1 MTPLTEVLPMWLD
14 TVRPL
19 SAAVGYGTLGFAGD
33 LGYEGKRVTVQ
44 GRPVVSAISA
54 HAPARVLYRL
64 GGAYGSFRCLVALND
79 DVPADYSHAHFTVLA
94 DGRQVAHEA
103 YVVAGQAPRAIV
115 ANVRGAE
122 LLELVVTTGHWDW
135 CHAVWIEPEVQV
147 EAVGALPQ
155 TIIDCLSRAEITRPE
170 PAPRGR
176 LCVATVASAGFD
188 TLLDDMLGSLV
199 ANGRCADALL
209 VVCALGDDAAC
220 ARVAA
225 KYRATLIPCRARAGL
240 NPASKAL
247 LYSIAHVVDAEYF
260 ICLDADMLVL
270 DDLRPVLGAV
280 EAAPEGTIY
289 ACREGNGHGLQN
301 LGHAL
306 EVVYGGCR
314 DDFERLLGHPNG
326 EWAYALVV
334 NDGLFAAGRTAML
347 ALDGV
352 IREMPEAAR
361 WVDGHPHIR
370 WRNQF
375 VFNLALARLQCG
387 AELDATYNVQL
398 HAQDVELRFQGA
410 RVRAAWRGREP
421 RVLHFSG
428 AGRHKYPE
436 WKGLFASVRDPL
448 VGTGNGDPY
457 ADFLIALRAWIA
469 RHGVKNLAW
478 TFYGTT
484 DSRDAD
490 VRDPGTMPLFG
501 LLHYLFRS
509 NGCVQ
514 VLESGTARG
523 VSTACIASAVAHR
536 TGGRVVTFDPY
547 VLPERGDLWQS
558 LPPRMGACIDAR
570 TIGSLEGMTAAI
582 AAGERFDAALLDS
595 IHTAEHVWAEF
606 ELAQQL
612 VCPGGLIAIHDV
624 RYAHGTVE
632 AALREIEAAGYGVTR
647 LWTAESGVP
656 EDDNLG
662 LAVIENR
669 AR

>member
-1 MTPLTEVLPMWLD
+1 
-14 TVRPL
+14 
-19 SAAVGYGTLGFAGD
+19 
-33 LGYEGKRVTVQ
+33 
-44 GRPVVSAISA
+44 
-54 HAPARVLYRL
+54 
-64 GGAYGSFRCLVALND
+64 
-79 DVPADYSHAHFTVLA
+79 
-94 DGRQVAHEA
+94 
-103 YVVAGQAPRAIV
+103 
-115 ANVRGAE
+115 
-122 LLELVVTTGHWDW
+122 
-135 CHAVWIEPEVQV
+135 VW
-147 EAVGALPQ
+147 
-155 TIIDCLSRAEITRPE
+155 R
-170 PAPRGR
+170 
-176 LCVATVASAGFD
+176 TVASAGFD

-199 ANGRCADALL
+199 ANGGCPDALL
-209 VVCALGDDAAC
+209 VVCALGEDAAC
-220 ARVAA
+220 ARAAA
-225 KYRATLIPCRARAGL
+225 KYRASLVPCRALAPL
-240 NPASKAL
+240 NPMSKAL
-247 LYSIAHVVDAEYF
+247 LYSIGHAVDADYF

-270 DDLRPVLGAV
+270 DDLRPVVGAL
-280 EAAPEGTIY
+280 EAAPDGTIY
-289 ACREGNGHGLQN
+289 ACREGNGRGLQN

-306 EVVYGGCR
+306 EAVYGGR
-314 DDFERLLGHPNG
+314 SGDFERLLGRLNG
-326 EWAYALVV
+326 ESAYALVV
-334 NDGLFAAGRTAML
+334 NDGLFAGGRAAML

-361 WVDGHPHIR
+361 WVDEHPQIR

-387 AELDATYNVQL
+387 AELDAAYNVQL

-436 WKGLFASVRDPL
+436 WKGLFARVSDPL

-457 ADFLIALRAWIA
+457 ADFLVALRAWIA
-469 RHGVKNLAW
+469 RHGVKSLAW

-484 DSRDAD
+484 DARDAD

-501 LLHYLFRS
+501 LLHYLFRA

-536 TGGRVVTFDPY
+536 IGGRVVTFDPY

-558 LPPRMGACIDAR
+558 LPPRMGGCIDAR
-570 TIGSLEGMTAAI
+570 TTGSLEGMTAAI
-582 AAGERFDAALLDS
+582 AAGERFDTALLDS

-606 ELAQQL
+606 ELARHL
-612 VCPGGLIAIHDV
+612 VCPGGLIVIHDV

-632 AALREIEAAGYGVTR
+632 AALKQIEAAGYGVTR

-669 AR
+669 SR